1 MSSIFTSSDEDDD
14 WNSSSG
20 KETKSSSP
28 NNESGFVFNIPLE
41 ELEFARDLQIARDL
55 QKMYQV
61 VESTV
66 TGPTSIQS
74 FFNEPESDDDEEDVF
89 IAQQKALEASDKLTE
104 AVLQS
109 EGYSGGGESKT
120 LEEVTKMYVFEDA
133 VLNNSQPIAALTK
146 CLKTRLDYID
156 KRIKRAESRG
166 IDNEIIRNFETT
178 NRAYLTQQL
187 RLSMEALAHKLE
199 QRNSKIEKRKQER
212 LSLRS
217 SSATSS
223 AVVESVIRKLKSKQG
238 MGVYSLHAKTIF
250 GIEMERLERL
260 NRFEEEHRKEMMKK
274 RSSKIVKRNQRK

>member
-1 MSSIFTSSDEDDD
+1 MYMPMSSIFTSSDEDDD

-28 NNESGFVFNIPLE
+28 NNESGFVFDIPLE

-55 QKMYQV
+55 QKM
-61 VESTV
+61 STV
-66 TGPTSIQS
+66 KGPTSIQS
-74 FFNEPESDDDEEDVF
+74 FFNEPASDDEEEEDIF

-109 EGYSGGGESKT
+109 DGYSGGGESKT

-133 VLNNSQPIAALTK
+133 VLNNRQPVAALNN
-146 CLKTRLDYID
+146 CLKTRLDYIE
-156 KRIKRAESRG
+156 KRIKRAESHG

-199 QRNSKIEKRKQER
+199 QRKSKREKRKQER

-223 AVVESVIRKLKSKQG
+223 AVVESDIQKLKSKQG
-238 MGVYSLHAKTIF
+238 MGVYTLHAKTIF
-250 GIEMERLERL
+250 GIEMKRLERL
-260 NRFEEEHRKEMMKK
+260 NRFEEEHRKEMTKK
-274 RSSKIVKRNQRK
+274 RSSKNRNQRK